1 MKPSKKSVLIP
12 CLATLLSAAALGQP
26 AQQKAKHEAAPVAG
40 TETGVIG
47 VTVEQMVLVTRGWSI
62 KKQVLGKEVVN
73 DKNEKLGTVEDLIV
87 NPEKSLS
94 YAIVGVGGYLGGGK
108 RDVAI
113 PTNQLKIENDKLV
126 LAGASKDVVRA
137 MPEFRYM
144 K

>member
-1 MKPSKKSVLIP
+1 
-12 CLATLLSAAALGQP
+12 
-26 AQQKAKHEAAPVAG
+26 
-40 TETGVIG
+40 
-47 VTVEQMVLVTRGWSI
+47 
-62 KKQVLGKEVVN
+62 VN